1 MSQLNPDPHQPVLP
15 PPPGVMPP
23 SGYWV
28 PAPPPPPPPM
38 TPQRHG
44 EPHLWRWIVVSFL
57 VAAIAAGGSGIGLGW
72 GLAKALRAP
81 TAVQSPIAIAS
92 PTAPSNGALD
102 ADAIAAKVGPAIV
115 DINTVTGTGQAAG
128 TGMIITSDGEVL
140 TNHHVVDGSITIH
153 VAIEGRTGNFTAHVV
168 GVAPAADVALIQ
180 IDGVSGLPTVTF
192 ATSSSVQVGDSVV
205 AMGNALG
212 LGGAPSVTSGTV
224 TGLNQT
230 ITASEGN
237 GDSEQLTGMIE
248 SNAPISPGDSG
259 GAVVNTAGQVIGMIT
274 AGDVQGFRSQT
285 STVNYA
291 VPSDT
296 ALSFVNRI
304 RAGETSSELVYGQ
317 VGFMGVAVRDLTADV
332 AARLGLDV
340 TSGALVVTVQSG
352 SPAESAGITPNSV
365 ITKVGSSKI
374 TNSDTLGTAIRSHK
388 AGEQV
393 SVTWVDQ
400 NGSHTST
407 VTLNGV
413 NP

>member
-1 MSQLNPDPHQPVLP
+1 MSQTTPDPYQPVLP

-38 TPQRHG
+38 TPQRRG

-57 VAAIAAGGSGIGLGW
+57 VAAIAAGGSGVGLGW
-72 GLAKALRAP
+72 GLAKALRTP

-102 ADAIAAKVGPAIV
+102 ADAIAAKVSPAIV

-140 TNHHVVDGSITIH
+140 TNHHVVYGSITIH
-153 VAIEGRTGNFTAHVV
+153 VTIEGRSGNFTAHVV

-192 ATSSSVQVGDSVV
+192 ASSSSVNLGDSVV

-230 ITASEGN
+230 ITASEGD
-237 GDSEQLTGMIE
+237 GQSEQLTGMLE

-259 GAVVNTAGQVIGMIT
+259 GAVVNTAGQVVGMIT

-304 RAGETSSELVYGQ
+304 RAGEASSELIYGQ

-332 AARLGLDV
+332 AARIGLDV
-340 TSGALVVTVQSG
+340 SSGALVVTVQSG
-352 SPAESAGITPNSV
+352 SPAESAGITPNSA

-388 AGEQV
+388 PGEQV

-400 NGSHTST
+400 NGSHTAT
-407 VTLNGV
+407 LTLNGV

>member
-1 MSQLNPDPHQPVLP
+1 
-15 PPPGVMPP
+15 
-23 SGYWV
+23 
-28 PAPPPPPPPM
+28 M
-38 TPQRHG
+38 TPQRPG

-57 VAAIAAGGSGIGLGW
+57 VAAIAAGGSGIGVGW
-72 GLAKALRAP
+72 GLANALRTP

-102 ADAIAAKVGPAIV
+102 ADAIAAKVSPAIV
-115 DINTVTGTGQAAG
+115 DINTVTGAGQAAG

-153 VAIEGRTGNFTAHVV
+153 VTISGRSGNFTAHVI
-168 GVAPAADVALIQ
+168 GVAPGADVALIQ
-180 IDGVSGLPTVTF
+180 IEGVSGLPTVTF
-192 ATSSSVQVGDSVV
+192 ASSSSVNVGDSVV

-212 LGGAPSVTSGTV
+212 LGGAPSVTSGTII
-224 TGLNQT
+224 GLNQT
-230 ITASEGN
+230 ITASEGD
-237 GDSEQLTGMIE
+237 GQSEQLTGMLE

-259 GAVVNTAGQVIGMIT
+259 GAVVNTAGQVVGMIT

-304 RAGETSSELVYGQ
+304 RASETSSGLIYGQ
-317 VGFMGVAVRDLTADV
+317 VGFMGVAVRDLTTDV

-340 TSGALVVTVQSG
+340 SSGALVVTVQAG
-352 SPAESAGITPNSV
+352 SPAEAAGITPNSA
-365 ITKVGSSKI
+365 ITKVGDSKV

-400 NGSHTST
+400 KGSHTA
-407 VTLNGV
+407 TLTLKGV

>member
-1 MSQLNPDPHQPVLP
+1 
-15 PPPGVMPP
+15 
-23 SGYWV
+23 
-28 PAPPPPPPPM
+28 M
-38 TPQRHG
+38 TPRRRG
-44 EPHLWRWIVVSFL
+44 EPHLWRWIVVSFV
-57 VAAIAAGGSGIGLGW
+57 VAAIAAGGSGIGVGW
-72 GLAKALRAP
+72 GLAKALRTP
-81 TAVQSPIAIAS
+81 TVVQSPIAIAS
-92 PTAPSNGALD
+92 PTAPSNGAID
-102 ADAIAAKVGPAIV
+102 ADAIAAKVSPAIV

-153 VAIEGRTGNFTAHVV
+153 VTITGRSGNFTAHVV
-168 GVAPAADVALIQ
+168 GVAPGADVALIQ
-180 IDGVSGLPTVTF
+180 IEGVSGLPTVTF
-192 ATSSSVQVGDSVV
+192 ASSSNVQVGDSVV

-212 LGGAPSVTSGTV
+212 LGGAPSVTTGTV

-237 GDSEQLTGMIE
+237 GQSEQLTGMIE
-248 SNAPISPGDSG
+248 SNASISPGDSG
-259 GAVVNTAGQVIGMIT
+259 GPVVNTAGQVVGMIT

-304 RAGETSSELVYGQ
+304 RAGETSSELIYGQ

-332 AARLGLDV
+332 AARLGLNV
-340 TSGALVVTVQSG
+340 SSGALVVTVQSG
-352 SPAESAGITPNSV
+352 SPAEAAGITTNSV

-374 TNSDTLGTAIRSHK
+374 TNSDTLGTAIKSHK
-388 AGEQV
+388 PGEQV

-400 NGSHTST
+400 NGTHAGTL
-407 VTLNGV
+407 TLNGV

>member
-1 MSQLNPDPHQPVLP
+1 
-15 PPPGVMPP
+15 
-23 SGYWV
+23 
-28 PAPPPPPPPM
+28 M
-38 TPQRHG
+38 TPRRRG
-44 EPHLWRWIVVSFL
+44 EPHLWRWIVVSFV
-57 VAAIAAGGSGIGLGW
+57 VAAIAAGGSGIGVGW
-72 GLAKALRAP
+72 GLAKALRTP
-81 TAVQSPIAIAS
+81 TVVQSPIAIAS
-92 PTAPSNGALD
+92 PTAPSNGAID
-102 ADAIAAKVGPAIV
+102 ADAIAAKVSPAIV

-153 VAIEGRTGNFTAHVV
+153 VTITGRSGNFTAHVV
-168 GVAPAADVALIQ
+168 GVAPGADVALIQ
-180 IDGVSGLPTVTF
+180 IEGVSGLPTVTF
-192 ATSSSVQVGDSVV
+192 ASSSNVQVGDSVV

-212 LGGAPSVTSGTV
+212 LGGAPSVTTGTV

-237 GDSEQLTGMIE
+237 GQSEQLTGMIE
-248 SNAPISPGDSG
+248 SNASISPGDSG
-259 GAVVNTAGQVIGMIT
+259 GPVVNTAGQVVGMIT

-304 RAGETSSELVYGQ
+304 RAGETSSELIYGQ

-332 AARLGLDV
+332 AARLGLNV
-340 TSGALVVTVQSG
+340 SSGALVVTVQSG
-352 SPAESAGITPNSV
+352 SPAEAAGITTNSV

-374 TNSDTLGTAIRSHK
+374 TNSDTLGTAIKSHK
-388 AGEQV
+388 PGEQV

-400 NGSHTST
+400 NGTHTGN
-407 VTLNGV
+407 VTLSGV